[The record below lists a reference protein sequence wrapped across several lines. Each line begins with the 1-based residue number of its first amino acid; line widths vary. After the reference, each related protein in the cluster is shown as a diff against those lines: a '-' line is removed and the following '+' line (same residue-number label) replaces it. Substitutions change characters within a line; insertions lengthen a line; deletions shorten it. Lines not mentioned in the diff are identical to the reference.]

1 MSNLIQVKES
11 LADMTVEAVYDFFSL
26 KASSVR
32 DIVESF
38 EVLKEKLGLA
48 RKQGLEVY
56 RGLKMTLG
64 AQGTKAWKAR
74 DVLNMLDK
82 RANQKE
88 YMQQVRRRVWLWQW
102 QGISYGSGG
111 WGGGWFLGREG
122 MLFLLCNMGI
132 CW

>member
-26 KASSVR
+26 KASSVP

-102 QGISYGSGG
+102 QGKLWQWGVG
-111 WGGGWFLGREG
+111 WRVVFRS
-122 MLFLLCNMGI
+122 
-132 CW
+132 